1 MIVSPAFALA
11 VAQVATTMATAR
23 RRVVAA
29 DDEVIAGE
37 EPVVELAEPKE
48 RNGDNPNNR
57 RRDKPAAVR
66 YLRIAGNGY
75 PQSNAARKGAPAS
88 VSTIAT

>member
-57 RRDKPAAVR
+57 RDKPAAVR

-75 PQSNAARKGAPAS
+75 PQ
-88 VSTIAT
+88 

>member
-11 VAQVATTMATAR
+11 VAQVATTMAAAR

-37 EPVVELAEPKE
+37 ESVVELAEPKG
-48 RNGDNPNNR
+48 RNGD
-57 RRDKPAAVR
+57 
-66 YLRIAGNGY
+66 
-75 PQSNAARKGAPAS
+75 
-88 VSTIAT
+88 

>member
-1 MIVSPAFALA
+1 MSRLMIVSQAFALA
-11 VAQVATTMATAR
+11 VAQVATTMAAAG

-37 EPVVELAEPKE
+37 ESVVELAEPKG
-48 RNGDNPNNR
+48 RNGNDPNNR
-57 RRDKPAAVR
+57 RREKPAAVR

-75 PQSNAARKGAPAS
+75 PQ
-88 VSTIAT
+88 